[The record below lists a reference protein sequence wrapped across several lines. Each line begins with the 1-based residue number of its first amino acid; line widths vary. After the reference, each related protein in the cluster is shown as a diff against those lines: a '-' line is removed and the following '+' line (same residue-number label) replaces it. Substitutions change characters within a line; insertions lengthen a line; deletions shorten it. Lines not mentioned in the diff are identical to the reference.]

1 MVARSFVC
9 MVQSIDNISHT
20 RNTVVRA
27 ESVTMRYGSGD
38 NAVTALDNVSVALAE
53 GQWTTVMGASG
64 SGKSTLLTVLS
75 GLAVP
80 TSGKVRIGDREI
92 TRLGESARA
101 RMRRTDV
108 GIVFQEFNL
117 VPVLTVKDNLL
128 LPLRLAHRR
137 IDKEWFEKVVDT
149 LGLGNRLTHLPRELS
164 GGQRQRVA
172 VGRAVLAQPRII
184 FADEPTG
191 NLDSATSDS
200 VLTMFRGLVTDLG
213 QTLLLITHDESA
225 AARGDR
231 VLRMKDGRLK

>member
-1 MVARSFVC
+1 M
-9 MVQSIDNISHT
+9 
-20 RNTVVRA
+20 
-27 ESVTMRYGSGD
+27 
-38 NAVTALDNVSVALAE
+38 
-53 GQWTTVMGASG
+53 
-64 SGKSTLLTVLS
+64 
-75 GLAVP
+75 
-80 TSGKVRIGDREI
+80 
-92 TRLGESARA
+92 
-101 RMRRTDV
+101 
-108 GIVFQEFNL
+108 
-117 VPVLTVKDNLL
+117 
-128 LPLRLAHRR
+128 
-137 IDKEWFEKVVDT
+137 DT